1 MSVLSSDGVL
11 VCFGSF
17 QLTVELFDYL
27 DCELKLSES
36 GEEAAG
42 AGPSHCPGLLSNS
55 FALWS
60 GMEFREAEVG
70 GSGPSSREIS
80 EVISQLDSPVEAL

>member
-1 MSVLSSDGVL
+1 MTGFWGFF
-11 VCFGSF
+11 FGSF

-42 AGPSHCPGLLSNS
+42 PSRSPRGSWAIVSL
-55 FALWS
+55 FGQEWS
-60 GMEFREAEVG
+60 SAWG
-70 GSGPSSREIS
+70 
-80 EVISQLDSPVEAL
+80 D

>member
-1 MSVLSSDGVL
+1 MFLLSSDGVL

-17 QLTVELFDYL
+17 QLTVEMFDYL

-42 AGPSHCPGLLSNS
+42 AGPSRSP
-55 FALWS
+55 
-60 GMEFREAEVG
+60 R
-70 GSGPSSREIS
+70 GS
-80 EVISQLDSPVEAL
+80 

>member
-1 MSVLSSDGVL
+1 MLSSDGVL

-42 AGPSHCPGLLSNS
+42 QVPPTRPGLLSNS

-60 GMEFREAEVG
+60 GLEFREAQVG
-70 GSGPSSREIS
+70 GSVPPP
-80 EVISQLDSPVEAL
+80 PVRFLR

>member
-1 MSVLSSDGVL
+1 MYVLSSDGVL

-42 AGPSHCPGLLSNS
+42 AGPSRLP
-55 FALWS
+55 
-60 GMEFREAEVG
+60 R
-70 GSGPSSREIS
+70 GS
-80 EVISQLDSPVEAL
+80 

>member
-1 MSVLSSDGVL
+1 MRTCSEQQQPEQGCLCRQVIGFWILF
-11 VCFGSF
+11 FGRF

-42 AGPSHCPGLLSNS
+42 PSRSPQ
-55 FALWS
+55 
-60 GMEFREAEVG
+60 
-70 GSGPSSREIS
+70 GS
-80 EVISQLDSPVEAL
+80 